1 VSHLPLL
8 LDVSPGPGES
18 VGWGPLLILLTVVFV
33 LSVAVAG
40 GLVVLLIWL
49 KRRKQPD
56 S

>member
-8 LDVSPGPGES
+8 LDVRPGPVQP

-33 LSVAVAG
+33 MSVAVAG

-49 KRRKQPD
+49 KRRKQSD